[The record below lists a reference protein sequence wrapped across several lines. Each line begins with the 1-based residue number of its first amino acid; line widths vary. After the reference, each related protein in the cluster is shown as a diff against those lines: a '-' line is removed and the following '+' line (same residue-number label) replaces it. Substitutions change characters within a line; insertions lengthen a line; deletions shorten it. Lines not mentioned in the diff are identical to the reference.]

1 MNRKGQVFPIERRA
15 LLKHAGLAAAG
26 FAVMPLAA
34 CEAPNKL
41 LQGSTGG
48 SNPLAIP
55 PLQVGRI
62 EQGERVFRLSLT
74 SGQKEFVAGVASPTI
89 GIDAPYLGPTLEMR
103 RGERVRF
110 HIDNNLAEGA
120 TVHWHGFELPASA
133 DGGPHQLICPGER
146 WSPSLEVRQ
155 RASLYWYHSH
165 LHRRAGSQVY
175 AGLAAPIY
183 VRDDQE
189 ERLGLPSEYGIDDI
203 PLIVQ
208 DRMIDGSGQLIY
220 PSGMQARMMGVR
232 GNRIYVNG
240 TEDAVFD
247 AATGQLRLRLLN
259 GSNARFY
266 DFSLEGGA
274 PMQLIASDGG
284 LLDRPHPVRSLRL
297 APGERAQI
305 ILDLAEGRPLRLVA
319 SSPDNMMGMM
329 GGQGRGMM
337 GGGMMGR
344 GNDGDP
350 SGGVFR
356 ILDIRPADT
365 ARSVR
370 LPAELAPLGVPD
382 PSLAVRTRRFVIDMG
397 MMGGGMSIN
406 DAAMDMDVINER
418 VPVGQ
423 WEIWEIANASMMAHP
438 FHIHNTQFRVIER
451 NGRAPP
457 PLETGYKDTVV
468 VNPREQVR
476 VLVRFEENTD
486 PDLPYMYHCHILEH
500 EDAGMMGQFVV
511 MNS

>member
-1 MNRKGQVFPIERRA
+1 
-15 LLKHAGLAAAG
+15 
-26 FAVMPLAA
+26 
-34 CEAPNKL
+34 
-41 LQGSTGG
+41 
-48 SNPLAIP
+48 
-55 PLQVGRI
+55 
-62 EQGERVFRLSLT
+62 
-74 SGQKEFVAGVASPTI
+74 
-89 GIDAPYLGPTLEMR
+89 
-103 RGERVRF
+103 
-110 HIDNNLAEGA
+110 
-120 TVHWHGFELPASA
+120 
-133 DGGPHQLICPGER
+133 
-146 WSPSLEVRQ
+146 
-155 RASLYWYHSH
+155 
-165 LHRRAGSQVY
+165 
-175 AGLAAPIY
+175 
-183 VRDDQE
+183 
-189 ERLGLPSEYGIDDI
+189 
-203 PLIVQ
+203 
-208 DRMIDGSGQLIY
+208 
-220 PSGMQARMMGVR
+220 
-232 GNRIYVNG
+232 
-240 TEDAVFD
+240 
-247 AATGQLRLRLLN
+247 
-259 GSNARFY
+259 
-266 DFSLEGGA
+266 
-274 PMQLIASDGG
+274 
-284 LLDRPHPVRSLRL
+284 
-297 APGERAQI
+297 
-305 ILDLAEGRPLRLVA
+305 
-319 SSPDNMMGMM
+319 
-329 GGQGRGMM
+329 
-337 GGGMMGR
+337 MGR

-406 DAAMDMDVINER
+406 GAAMDMDVINER

>member
-1 MNRKGQVFPIERRA
+1 
-15 LLKHAGLAAAG
+15 
-26 FAVMPLAA
+26 
-34 CEAPNKL
+34 
-41 LQGSTGG
+41 
-48 SNPLAIP
+48 
-55 PLQVGRI
+55 
-62 EQGERVFRLSLT
+62 
-74 SGQKEFVAGVASPTI
+74 
-89 GIDAPYLGPTLEMR
+89 
-103 RGERVRF
+103 
-110 HIDNNLAEGA
+110 
-120 TVHWHGFELPASA
+120 
-133 DGGPHQLICPGER
+133 
-146 WSPSLEVRQ
+146 
-155 RASLYWYHSH
+155 
-165 LHRRAGSQVY
+165 
-175 AGLAAPIY
+175 
-183 VRDDQE
+183 
-189 ERLGLPSEYGIDDI
+189 
-203 PLIVQ
+203 
-208 DRMIDGSGQLIY
+208 
-220 PSGMQARMMGVR
+220 MQARMMGVR